1 MGHRGHST
9 WTTNKTFWTITMN
22 LPRTKANYK
31 TSRKGGGFS
40 AIELIITASVLTIVT
55 GFGLLGITRAK
66 ASIRLSSAAREYAS
80 YVEKARVLSIRSHAD
95 DASERSTIAI
105 NENKTSYNITMDLDN
120 DGDLDTSTITLP
132 DGIEFDGDPETIA
145 FDWRGRTWNT
155 KNGATE
161 PNAQVSIRLKN
172 NIETISIDVTGSGD
186 ITINSVVFDDE
197 VPDIKLKVADL
208 ASNGTTTTTTTTPT
222 TTTTTGD
229 TTGTTTPPVTVDP
242 QPDPVDTN
250 PTSNPTATPT
260 PTSTPTP
267 TATPTPTPS
276 PSPSPS
282 PSVEQTPSVCTVDA
296 DMAKLTLSLQG
307 SSTIKVSHSASVSL
321 AISAVSSKPSEL
333 QVSGGSQTVA
343 PGGYATFTIKSKK
356 LLGSYDV
363 TFKTSCGEKV
373 VPVTVVSVL
382 TLGL

>member
-1 MGHRGHST
+1 
-9 WTTNKTFWTITMN
+9 MN
-22 LPRTKANYK
+22 LPKTKANHK

-95 DASERSTIAI
+95 DASERSSIAI

-155 KNGATE
+155 KNGNTE

-186 ITINSVVFDDE
+186 ITVNSIVFDDE
-197 VPDIKLKVADL
+197 VPDVKLKVADL

-229 TTGTTTPPVTVDP
+229 TTGTTTTTPTTTTTTGDTTGTTTPPVTTDP
-242 QPDPVDTN
+242 GADTQDPVDTN
-250 PTSNPTATPT
+250 PDPGTDSNPTTN
-260 PTSTPTP
+260 
-267 TATPTPTPS
+267 PTPTPS
-276 PSPSPS
+276 PSPSPTAQQ
-282 PSVEQTPSVCTVDA
+282 PPTVCTVNA

-307 SSTIKVSHSASVSL
+307 SGTIKVSHDASVSL
-321 AISAVSSKPSEL
+321 AINGTSSKPSEL
-333 QVSGGSQTVA
+333 QVTGGGLVA
-343 PGGYATFTIKSKK
+343 PGGVATFTIKSKK

-363 TFKTSCGEKV
+363 KFSTSCGEKV
-373 VPVTVVSVL
+373 VKVTVVSVL

>member
-1 MGHRGHST
+1 
-9 WTTNKTFWTITMN
+9 MN
-22 LPRTKANYK
+22 LPRTKPNYK

-80 YVEKARVLSIRSHAD
+80 YIEKARVLSIRSHAD

-105 NENKTSYNITMDLDN
+105 NDNKTSYNITMDLDN

-155 KNGATE
+155 KDGNTE
-161 PNAQVSIRLKN
+161 PNAQVSIRLKSS
-172 NIETISIDVTGSGD
+172 IETVSIDITGSGD

-197 VPDIKLKVADL
+197 VPDIKLKVGDL

-242 QPDPVDTN
+242 GADTQPDPVDTTTN
-250 PTSNPTATPT
+250 PTTNPTP
-260 PTSTPTP
+260 TPTP
-267 TATPTPTPS
+267 TATPTATPTPS

-282 PSVEQTPSVCTVDA
+282 PSTQQPPTVCTVNA
-296 DMAKLTLSLQG
+296 DMAKLSLSLQG
-307 SSTIKVSHSASVSL
+307 SGTIKVSHSASVNL
-321 AISAVSSKPSEL
+321 TITGTSSKPSEL
-333 QVSGGSQTVA
+333 QVSGGQTVA
-343 PGGYATFTIKSKK
+343 PGGFATFTIKSKK
-356 LLGSYDV
+356 LLGSYNV

>member
-1 MGHRGHST
+1 
-9 WTTNKTFWTITMN
+9 MN
-22 LPRTKANYK
+22 LPRTKTNYK

-80 YVEKARVLSIRSHAD
+80 YIEKARVLSIRSHAD
-95 DASERSTIAI
+95 DADERSTIAI
-105 NENKTSYNITMDLDN
+105 NDNKTSYNITMDLDN
-120 DGDLDTSTITLP
+120 DGDLDISTITLP
-132 DGIEFDGDPETIA
+132 DGIEFDGDPETVA
-145 FDWRGRTWNT
+145 FDWRGRTWST
-155 KNGATE
+155 KDGNTE

-172 NIETISIDVTGSGD
+172 NIEKVSIDITGSGD
-186 ITINSVVFDDE
+186 ITINSSVFDDE
-197 VPDIKLKVADL
+197 VPNVTLNVADL

-229 TTGTTTPPVTVDP
+229 TGTTTPPVDP
-242 QPDPVDTN
+242 GTQPDPVDT
-250 PTSNPTATPT
+250 TTDPTA
-260 PTSTPTP
+260 SPTP
-267 TATPTPTPS
+267 TATPTPTPTPKATPTPK
-276 PSPSPS
+276 PSPSPK
-282 PSVEQTPSVCTVDA
+282 PTTDPIPSVCTVNA
-296 DMAKLTLSLQG
+296 DMAKLTLSVQG
-307 SSTIKVSHSASVSL
+307 SATIKVSHSASVSL
-321 AISAVSSKPSEL
+321 AITGISSKSSEL
-333 QVSGGSQTVA
+333 QVSGGSQNVA

-356 LLGSYDV
+356 LIGSYNV